1 MKSVFT
7 GSMLAFLVST
17 SVTWAGP
24 DGRAGVFDPA
34 YAKARQEK
42 SAAIGAACSENKNLI
57 IYGECLKKRGGGVNS
72 FDGDMRGTAEYCK
85 KHYKPLTTPKLKETA
100 TELATLRHQARHDVG
115 IDSHDRDR
123 GEVSVEDLTT
133 EYRCVHDLLLD
144 RGVKIGFDLGGTH
157 IPDGEI
163 CEEIDCQPG
172 RSATPA
178 PAAPGA
184 SSAGNPIEDV
194 TDALRSF
201 NRLFD

>member
-1 MKSVFT
+1 MRAVLT
-7 GSMLAFLVST
+7 GSMLAFLAST
-17 SVTWAGP
+17 SVTWA
-24 DGRAGVFDPA
+24 DDRAGVFDQK
-34 YAKARQEK
+34 YARASQDIRSSAQKACKGSRNVGSMVLCEGDK
-42 SAAIGAACSENKNLI
+42 IHEMRLGSNAI
-57 IYGECLKKRGGGVNS
+57 
-72 FDGDMRGTAEYCK
+72 RGTMKYCQA
-85 KHYKPLTTPKLKETA
+85 HYAPMDTPSLKLKAAEIA
-100 TELATLRHQARHDVG
+100 RLRHQARTEFAFTGGED
-115 IDSHDRDR
+115 IA

>member
-1 MKSVFT
+1 MRTDALRS
-7 GSMLAFLVST
+7 
-17 SVTWAGP
+17 
-24 DGRAGVFDPA
+24 
-34 YAKARQEK
+34 KA
-42 SAAIGAACSENKNLI
+42 A
-57 IYGECLKKRGGGVNS
+57 
-72 FDGDMRGTAEYCK
+72 
-85 KHYKPLTTPKLKETA
+85 
-100 TELATLRHQARHDVG
+100 ELAGLRHQARRDAV
-115 IDSHDRDR
+115 ISVDDRR
-123 GEVSVEDLTT
+123 AGEVSVEDLTT

>member
-1 MKSVFT
+1 MKITF
-7 GSMLAFLVST
+7 LASLVALIAAS
-17 SVTWAGP
+17 SPGFSQDRP
-24 DGRAGVFDPA
+24 GVFDQE
-34 YAKARQEK
+34 YADFQQKIGNQARNE
-42 SAAIGAACSENKNLI
+42 CSDSSNLVI
-57 IYGECLKKRGGGVNS
+57 RAECRRKRTQRHPEWDQNI
-72 FDGDMRGTAEYCK
+72 RGRLEYCEA
-85 KHYKPLTTPKLKETA
+85 HYRPMRTDALRSKA
-100 TELATLRHQARHDVG
+100 AELAGLRRQARRDAV
-115 IDSHDRDR
+115 ISVDDRR
-123 GEVSVEDLTT
+123 AGEVSVEDLTT